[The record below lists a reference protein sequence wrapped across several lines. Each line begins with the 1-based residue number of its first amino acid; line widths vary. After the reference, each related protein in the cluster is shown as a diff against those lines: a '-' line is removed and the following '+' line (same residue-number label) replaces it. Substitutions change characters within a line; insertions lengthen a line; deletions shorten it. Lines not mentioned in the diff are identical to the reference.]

1 MAQPSAPPPY
11 DDKNPLYPPPPGGYP
26 QPPHYAGGYS
36 QPGGYPAAGG
46 YMPPG
51 GYPAGGGYPQP
62 GMAMPTMPVRF
73 GKWGHVRLFFLGG
86 VVVDTC
92 TRNRGAVGGGA
103 AHSDAEGCPPPQV
116 TVPLVTA
123 PPSNQLTGITA
134 KSGTPSSAR

>member
-11 DDKNPLYPPPPGGYP
+11 DDKNSLYPPPPGGYP

-73 GKWGHVRLFFLGG
+73 GKWGQVGLCFRGG
-86 VVVDTC
+86 WWIQALET
-92 TRNRGAVGGGA
+92 GLLWGA
-103 AHSDAEGCPPPQV
+103 AQPILMLRG
-116 TVPLVTA
+116 VPH
-123 PPSNQLTGITA
+123 
-134 KSGTPSSAR
+134 RR